1 MDLMPVLVVRGR
13 WGATADFL
21 LEAVS
26 ERCFASALKPRIHTD
41 AILCRDDSADDHL
54 GQMLPVHARDQFV
67 ELRLRNGQGD
77 PRRSKSEPG
86 QVWGGNSHLGVAVL

>member
-1 MDLMPVLVVRGR
+1 
-13 WGATADFL
+13 
-21 LEAVS
+21 
-26 ERCFASALKPRIHTD
+26 
-41 AILCRDDSADDHL
+41 
-54 GQMLPVHARDQFV
+54 MLPVHARDQFV